1 VNRLVSIVRQ
11 PLVLG
16 LLLLLVLALLPL
28 SALDVPGLLPGS
40 FASAGT
46 LQLLAISLI
55 FAALALSYD
64 VLIGFTGLLSFGHAL
79 SFSFGVYATAILI
92 TKAHWGL
99 LPAGLAALA
108 IGIVA
113 AIVTGSVSLRVSGIA
128 FAMVTLAL
136 AQAGSVF
143 VIQDPLGITGGVEG
157 ISLDADRIPDVFIG
171 VVNTR
176 NLYWLALA
184 LAAVVYVIVRGVT
197 NSSAGHVWAAIRENE
212 ARVAVLGLRPYLF
225 KLIAFVVGSS
235 LATLCGVV
243 YVVVLGG
250 ATDGV
255 TTAAFTLSLLVMVI
269 LGGSGVRWGA
279 MLGGFIYTLLDQR
292 LGNLAGSDQVAG
304 LPEALRIPLSQPQ
317 FILGVIFILVV
328 LFLPGGFASLLR
340 SSRSRGQE
348 QDGDSG
354 ERAAGQQEPA
364 AAESSSSTPDVT
376 TDQKG

>member
-1 VNRLVSIVRQ
+1 MNRRVSTLFR
-11 PLVLG
+11 PSVLG
-16 LLLLLVLALLPL
+16 LLLLLGLALLPL
-28 SALDVPGLLPGS
+28 SSLSLPRLLPGS

-46 LQLLAISLI
+46 LQVLAICMI

-79 SFSFGVYATAILI
+79 YFAFGVYVTAILI
-92 TKAHWGL
+92 TRAHWDL
-99 LPAGLAALA
+99 LPAGMAA
-108 IGIVA
+108 VA
-113 AIVTGSVSLRVSGIA
+113 VGVVVAVLTGAVSLRVSGIA
-128 FAMVTLAL
+128 FAMVTLAV

-143 VIQDPLGITGGVEG
+143 VIQDPLNITGGVEG
-157 ISLDADRIPDVFIG
+157 ISLDADRVPDVFIG

-212 ARVAVLGLRPYLF
+212 QRVAVLGLRPYLF

-255 TTAAFTLSLLVMVI
+255 TTASFTLSLLVMVI

-279 MLGGFIYTLLDQR
+279 MLGGFVYTLLEQR
-292 LGNLAGSDQVAG
+292 LGSLAGSDQVAG
-304 LPEALRIPLSQPQ
+304 LPDVLRIPLSQPL
-317 FILGVIFILVV
+317 FILGVIFILAV

-340 SSRSRGQE
+340 SSRSREQE
-348 QDGDSG
+348 RAGGPG
-354 ERAAGQQEPA
+354 ERAPGNQEPA
-364 AAESSSSTPDVT
+364 AAEFLSTTADVT

>member
-1 VNRLVSIVRQ
+1 
-11 PLVLG
+11 VLG
-16 LLLLLVLALLPL
+16 LLLLLGLALLPL
-28 SALDVPGLLPGS
+28 SSLSLPGLLPGS

-46 LQLLAISLI
+46 LQVLAICMI

-79 SFSFGVYATAILI
+79 YFAFGVYVTAILI
-92 TKAHWGL
+92 TRAHWDL
-99 LPAGLAALA
+99 LPAGMAA
-108 IGIVA
+108 VA
-113 AIVTGSVSLRVSGIA
+113 VGVVVAVLTGAVSLRVSGIA
-128 FAMVTLAL
+128 FAMVTLAV

-143 VIQDPLGITGGVEG
+143 VIQDPLNITGGVEG
-157 ISLDADRIPDVFIG
+157 ISLDADRVPDVFIG

-212 ARVAVLGLRPYLF
+212 QRVAVLGLRPYLF

-255 TTAAFTLSLLVMVI
+255 TTASFTLSLLVMVI

-279 MLGGFIYTLLDQR
+279 MLGGFVYTLLEQR
-292 LGNLAGSDQVAG
+292 LGSLAGSDQVAG
-304 LPEALRIPLSQPQ
+304 LPDVLRIPLSQPL
-317 FILGVIFILVV
+317 FILGVIFILAV

-340 SSRSRGQE
+340 SSRSREQE
-348 QDGDSG
+348 RAGGPG
-354 ERAAGQQEPA
+354 ERAPGNQEPA
-364 AAESSSSTPDVT
+364 AAEFLSTTADVT